1 VGLKRLLSSSID
13 EEYKKEF
20 TDEITILNIN
30 RGKLSSNIII
40 LIELILLTID
50 LIVSQWSIDT
60 EFAFGYY
67 GKMYLLMIIAMLVY
81 GMAFIRM
88 ESLYNKKRINAKTIE
103 MVMTSYITFLMV
115 WGAVISFFD
124 QQLYGNVVVFMVNI
138 ITCSLIFYLKDK
150 LLLIA
155 QLISLMLFMV
165 GLPYFQASKYILIG
179 HYVNVSIFVILS
191 WGISRILYSNYIEN
205 FYSRW
210 EIKKRLN

>member
-1 VGLKRLLSSSID
+1 MLKILGINMLVYSLPKSYGEGFFVGLKRLLSSSID

-88 ESLYNKKRINAKTIE
+88 ESLIP
-103 MVMTSYITFLMV
+103 L
-115 WGAVISFFD
+115 
-124 QQLYGNVVVFMVNI
+124 
-138 ITCSLIFYLKDK
+138 LK
-150 LLLIA
+150 
-155 QLISLMLFMV
+155 
-165 GLPYFQASKYILIG
+165 
-179 HYVNVSIFVILS
+179 
-191 WGISRILYSNYIEN
+191 
-205 FYSRW
+205 
-210 EIKKRLN
+210 